1 MKRVLGLDIGVGS
14 IGFSLLDVLEKDGIT
29 EFKNIVTN
37 SIVFDVPELAEER
50 RKGRSSRKLNDR
62 KSRRKQHIRNLF
74 FEHGLTDK
82 SFVTE
87 PSSYLN
93 ALDVE
98 SDVYILREKALHHD
112 LSKAEFV
119 KAIYSITTRRGY
131 SNQFEPTEQDENSA
145 KENEKING
153 SISKNIQ
160 LIKEKGFILPTELL
174 TFRRTQKEKQGFQNI
189 PVRNKGG
196 NYTNSLNRKLHED
209 ELKIVIFS
217 QKDNKSIFS
226 SEEKYEKFY
235 IAVRDV
241 MMEQRPLKSFE
252 EMVAYCSYFDKYHE
266 SPQKR
271 MSLSSLYNIE
281 LTLKQSLSNYKTINK
296 KSGEILPLS
305 KKQIDEIVAKWI
317 NEPTSDKITFANI
330 FTKTSLKNCKLND
343 VGGSAEVL
351 NIKGFRELSAIFKQY
366 NVDFYTEYRDFFE
379 KALLILSYYKNISKR
394 VEELQKSFSGKFE
407 PKNEFINEIAKVSS
421 IDGFG
426 SFSVRFA
433 KMVLEKMEQ
442 GNIFSEALENLDYFD
457 KYLGMPAY
465 DYLPPFNPT
474 QADIKWLK
482 KDLPYFDTKHLYY
495 KANNSKTVERII
507 SVMRK
512 LINDIIKKYGKIDE
526 ISIEGGKELNSK
538 KEEDKIKENQ
548 KVDKKINDAAR
559 ALLKSNDIKDYNHP
573 KKINKAKMFIEQ
585 NEKCF
590 YSGISLTLQD
600 ALDEE
605 ICEVEH
611 FIPRSHF
618 WNNSQK
624 NRILVLKKHNQN
636 KTNIPPIEYLKQIG
650 KWEIF
655 KAFVMNSS
663 MKESKKE
670 WLTNEEKIA
679 SIFDQDTNIF
689 LANYLNDT
697 RSSIKIIKNY
707 LEHYL
712 YPKTN
717 RYGKDDHSYIR
728 VVSAKAINEL
738 KYIWGI
744 KELIAS
750 EDTGKKDRTTN
761 YHHSIDALAV
771 ALCDKK
777 GMYAL
782 HNFFKQKENKF
793 KTKSMK
799 ENVAKNV
806 PFTSEGETLH
816 SFCSHLVEKYKNNEL
831 YVCPYN
837 KVKTNKKGF
846 KDGNKKLIVAENS
859 KGVEQ
864 LQELKN
870 ISLLPYDLLQD
881 KKQLKVTDRT
891 DEGVRR
897 YVQEIVSQLDVSKQK
912 GIREALPKYG
922 EFLIAKRAEEEKLS
936 VLEKKLVN
944 KQKTDK
950 KKEDVELSNQINK
963 IKLQF
968 QSVRSEIALSNCYFV
983 TKKGTKQI
991 VKCVKHL
998 SDSETHASTV
1008 LIQNGNSITMKKL
1021 NIETFQQ
1028 AQEDTHPFVCKD
1040 NDYTVSVDIYS
1051 SSKHQIIGL
1060 KYFRSI
1066 KNDIKPN
1073 FKESFQNIDKQYEFS
1088 IYKGEIIAILDEK
1101 DKVQYLAIA
1110 NGGGNIAG
1118 TNHKIQI
1125 ENINTNGVVA
1135 VTINKKTIIKKAKID
1150 FYGNFQIG

>member
-1 MKRVLGLDIGVGS
+1 MKRVLGLDIGVAS
-14 IGFSLLDVLEKDGIT
+14 IGFSLIDVLEKDGKT
-29 EFKNIVTN
+29 EFNNLTTN
-37 SIVFDVPELAEER
+37 SIIFDVPELAEER
-50 RKGRSSRKLNDR
+50 RKGRSSRRLNDR

-93 ALDVE
+93 TLDVE
-98 SDVYILREKALHHD
+98 SDVYILREKALHQD
-112 LSKAEFV
+112 LSKAEFI
-119 KAIYSITTRRGY
+119 KALYSITTRRGY
-131 SNQFEPTEQDENSA
+131 SNQFESTEQDENSA

-174 TFRRTQKEKQGFQNI
+174 TYRRTQKEELGYQNI

-217 QKDNKSIFS
+217 QKDNRNIFA
-226 SEEKYEKFY
+226 SEEKCEKFY

-252 EMVAYCSYFDKYHE
+252 DMVAYCSYFDKYHE
-266 SPQKR
+266 TPQKR
-271 MSLSSLYNIE
+271 MSLSSIYNIE
-281 LTLKQSLSNYKTINK
+281 LTLKQSLSNYKTMDK
-296 KSGEILPLS
+296 KSGEIISLS
-305 KKQIDEIVAKWI
+305 KKQIDEVVAKWV

-366 NVDFYTEYRDFFE
+366 NVDFYTEHRDFFE

-394 VEELQKSFSGKFE
+394 VEELQKSFTGKLE
-407 PKNEFINEIAKVSS
+407 PKDEFINEVAKVSS

-442 GNIFSEALENLDYFD
+442 GNSFSEALESLGYFD

-482 KDLPYFDTKHLYY
+482 ENLSYFDTKHLYY
-495 KANNSKTVERII
+495 KANSSKTVERII

-526 ISIEGGKELNSK
+526 IAIEGGKELNSK

-548 KVDKKINDAAR
+548 KDDKKINDEAKN
-559 ALLKSNDIKDYNHP
+559 LLKDKNIKDYDNP
-573 KKINKAKMFIEQ
+573 TKVRKAKMLIEQ
-585 NEKCF
+585 KYKCLYSNEP
-590 YSGISLTLQD
+590 LTLKE

-605 ICEVEH
+605 ECEIEH

-624 NRILVLKKHNQN
+624 NTILVLKKHNQN
-636 KTNIPPIEYLKQIG
+636 KTDVPPMEYLKQIG
-650 KWEIF
+650 KWEDY
-655 KAFVMNSS
+655 KAAVHNSS
-663 MKESKKE
+663 MKESKKD
-670 WLTNEEKIA
+670 WLTNEEKIEA
-679 SIFDQDTNIF
+679 IFDQDTNVF

-717 RYGKDDHSYIR
+717 RYGKDEQSNVR

-738 KYIWGI
+738 KHIWGI
-744 KELIAS
+744 KELITS

-761 YHHSIDALAV
+761 YHHSIDALTV

-777 GMYAL
+777 GMFAL

-793 KTKSMK
+793 KTKAMK
-799 ENVAKNV
+799 ENVSKNV

-837 KVKTNKKGF
+837 KIKTNKKGF
-846 KDGNKKLIVAENS
+846 KDGNKKLVVAQNS
-859 KGVEQ
+859 KGVKQ

-870 ISLLPYDLLQD
+870 ISLLPYDLLQE

-891 DEGVRR
+891 DEGVRMC
-897 YVQEIVSQLDVSKQK
+897 VQEIVSQLDIFKQK

-922 EFLIAKRAEEEKLS
+922 EFLIAKRAEEEKFS
-936 VLEKKLVN
+936 VLEKELVN
-944 KQKTDK
+944 KQKADK
-950 KKEDVELSNQINK
+950 KKEDVELSKQIDE
-963 IKLQF
+963 IKSQL
-968 QSVRSEIALSNCYFV
+968 QSVRDEIAFSNCYFV
-983 TKKGTKQI
+983 TKNGTKQI
-991 VKCVKHL
+991 VKGVKNL
-998 SDSETHASTV
+998 SDSETKASTV
-1008 LIQNGNSITMKKL
+1008 LIQNGNSILMEKL
-1021 NIETFQQ
+1021 NIETFKQ
-1028 AQEDTHPFVCKD
+1028 AQEEGHPFVCKE

-1066 KNDIKPN
+1066 ENDIEPN

-1088 IYKGEIIAILDEK
+1088 IHKGEVVVILDEK
-1101 DKVQYLAIA
+1101 EKVQYLAVA
-1110 NGGGNIAG
+1110 NGGGQIAG